1 MKVLSVIFSRHLIPP
16 FASNP
21 KMTQL
26 LAQIFPVPTPTFPNI
41 LVKYNPIIPLVD
53 SVVGFCTGQDD
64 AKAVRFEKYIK
75 PMITRKIF

>member
-1 MKVLSVIFSRHLIPP
+1 MEVLSVIFSRHLIPP

-21 KMTQL
+21 TMTQL

-64 AKAVRFEKYIK
+64 AKAVRFEKHIK